1 MIRSAPRHSGGMARP
16 VPGRGATWWADPQAR
31 LVLGLAG
38 LALSGIPVHDQSI
51 GPREA
56 ALFHAVNR
64 LPDGCYLPAWVIM
77 QAGNLA
83 AVPVAAGCAL
93 MTGHRRL
100 AARVALAG
108 TATWALSKLIK
119 DLYRRPRPPALVQDA
134 RSRGPE
140 PSGLGYVSGHAGVA
154 VALGVATWAHLNT
167 SGRLAS
173 LVVVPAVGLCRIYVG
188 AHLPLDVAG
197 GAALGLSA
205 DAVFARLLPAER
217 ASMRSV
223 GSRLE
228 AF

>member
-1 MIRSAPRHSGGMARP
+1 MTSSARRPDGAGRAGRATGRDAACWAEPR
-16 VPGRGATWWADPQAR
+16 TR

-51 GPREA
+51 GPREV
-56 ALFHAVNR
+56 ALFRAVNR
-64 LPDGCYLPAWVIM
+64 LPDGCYLPAWAIM

-93 MTGHRRL
+93 AAGHHRL
-100 AARVALAG
+100 AARLALAG

-119 DLYRRPRPPALVQDA
+119 GVYRRPRPPALVRGA

-167 SGRLAS
+167 PGRLAS

-205 DAVFARLLPAER
+205 DAVIARLLPAER
-217 ASMRSV
+217 GASR
-223 GSRLE
+223 G
-228 AF
+228 